1 MKKVQITETV
11 LRDANQSLMAIG
23 VLIVAAMI
31 AYIGFLAHWTVG
43 LLATGIEIAIISFI
57 FVSGGRTMN
66 DKKRQ

>member
-1 MKKVQITETV
+1 MKKTE
-11 LRDANQSLMAIG
+11 LFFSFLFAIG

-57 FVSGGRTMN
+57 FVSGVRTMN